1 MFMATEAPF
10 DESEYHQRYERAQA
24 LMDRDGL
31 DALVVS
37 EKNNYWYFSG
47 LISYQLDH
55 IQRPQICILPKR
67 GKPLLLVYGN
77 DKAKAKALPWVG
89 EVRAYTDVPFPEE
102 MIGGCLKEMGLGEA
116 KLGFELGDDQRLGFP
131 ANYLLR
137 LTEAFPKAQIKDGT
151 AALTEMRIIKSPQEI
166 EFMRKACE
174 ISVRAYDRC
183 LPQLHPGMTRREIAD
198 KLYISMIEEGA
209 HPRHPGFLM
218 LNSSTRYDDRRYNKG
233 DRMVADFGACYE
245 GYYGDITRMAIFGE
259 PTPDHKKDHE
269 TACDV
274 IELCFAGMLPGTP
287 IAELSRIANRE
298 LLKRGYQTVDSPKRI
313 GHGIGM
319 ARAEPPSLNEV
330 EKELHRPGMILALE
344 PKVRSEK
351 SAVHLEEDVLITE
364 KGPEFLTTGRRNLAI
379 IN

>member
-1 MFMATEAPF
+1 MATETPF
-10 DESEYHQRYERAQA
+10 PDQEYTDRYHRAQA

-55 IQRPQICILPKR
+55 IQRPQICILPKT

-89 EVRAYTDVPFPEE
+89 EVRTYTDVPFPEE
-102 MIGGCLKEMGLGEA
+102 LIAGCIKEMGLGDG

-131 ANYLLR
+131 VNYLTR
-137 LTEAFPKAQIKDGT
+137 LTEALPKLEIKDGS

-166 EFMRKACE
+166 ALLRKACE
-174 ISVRAYDRC
+174 ISVKAYDRC
-183 LPQLHPGMTRREIAD
+183 LPQLRPGMTRREIAD
-198 KLYISMIEEGA
+198 RLYISMIEEGA

-218 LNSSTRYDDRRYNKG
+218 LNASTRYDHRRYENG
-233 DRMVADFGACYE
+233 DRMIADFGACYE

-259 PTPDHKKDHE
+259 PTADHKKEHE

-274 IELCFAGMLPGTP
+274 IQLCFQSMQAGTP
-287 IAELSRIANRE
+287 IAEVSRVANRE
-298 LLKRGYQTVDSPKRI
+298 LVKRGYEPVDSPKRI

-319 ARAEPPSLNEV
+319 SRAEPPSLNEV
-330 EKELHRPGMILALE
+330 EKEHYRPGMVLALE

-364 KGPEFLTTGRRNLAI
+364 TGPQFLTTGYRELAI
-379 IN
+379 IH

>member
-1 MFMATEAPF
+1 MATEAPF
-10 DESEYHQRYERAQA
+10 PEKEYLDRYERAYA
-24 LMDRDGL
+24 LMERDGL
-31 DALVVS
+31 DALVIS

-55 IQRPQICILPKR
+55 IQRPQICFLPKG
-67 GKPLLLVYGN
+67 GKPMLLVYGN

-89 EVRAYTDVPFPEE
+89 EVRAYVDVPFPEE
-102 MIGGCLKEMGLGEA
+102 MIAGCLKAMGLGEA
-116 KLGFELGDDQRLGFP
+116 KLGFELGDDQRLGIP

-137 LTEAFPKAQIKDGT
+137 LTEALPKAQIKDGT
-151 AALTEMRIIKSPQEI
+151 AALTEMRLIKSPQEI
-166 EFMRKACE
+166 EFMRKACD
-174 ISVRAYDRC
+174 ISMKAYDRC
-183 LPQLHPGMTRREIAD
+183 LPQLRPGMTRREVAD

-218 LNSSTRYDDRRYNKG
+218 LNASTRYDDRRYDKG
-233 DRMVADFGACYE
+233 DRMIADFGACYE
-245 GYYGDITRMAIFGE
+245 GYYGDITRMAIFGPASE
-259 PTPDHKKDHE
+259 EQKKDHRM
-269 TACDV
+269 ACDV
-274 IELCFAGMLPGTP
+274 IQLCFDAMQPDTP
-287 IAELSRIANRE
+287 IAELSRVANRE
-298 LLKRGYQTVDSPKRI
+298 LVKRGYQAVDSPKRI

-364 KGPEFLTTGRRNLAI
+364 RGPEFLTTGREELRI
-379 IN
+379 IE

>member
-1 MFMATEAPF
+1 MATEAPF
-10 DESEYHQRYERAQA
+10 PEKEYLDRYERGYA
-24 LMDRDGL
+24 LMERDGL
-31 DALVVS
+31 DALVIS

-55 IQRPQICILPKR
+55 IQRPQICFLPKG
-67 GKPLLLVYGN
+67 GKPMLLVYGN

-89 EVRAYTDVPFPEE
+89 EVRAYVDVPFPEE
-102 MIGGCLKEMGLGEA
+102 MIAGCLKAMGLGEA
-116 KLGFELGDDQRLGFP
+116 KLGFELGDDQRLGIP

-137 LTEAFPKAQIKDGT
+137 LTEALPKAQIKDGT
-151 AALTEMRIIKSPQEI
+151 AALTEMRLIKSPQEI
-166 EFMRKACE
+166 EFMRKACD
-174 ISVRAYDRC
+174 ISMKAYDRC
-183 LPQLHPGMTRREIAD
+183 LPQLRPGMTRREVAD

-233 DRMVADFGACYE
+233 DRMIADFGACYE
-245 GYYGDITRMAIFGE
+245 GYYGDITRMAIFGPASE
-259 PTPDHKKDHE
+259 EQKKDHRM
-269 TACDV
+269 ACDV
-274 IELCFAGMLPGTP
+274 IQLCFDVMQPDTP
-287 IAELSRIANRE
+287 IAELSRVANRE
-298 LLKRGYQTVDSPKRI
+298 LVKRGYQAVDSPKRI

-364 KGPEFLTTGRRNLAI
+364 RGPEFLTIGCEELRI
-379 IN
+379 IE